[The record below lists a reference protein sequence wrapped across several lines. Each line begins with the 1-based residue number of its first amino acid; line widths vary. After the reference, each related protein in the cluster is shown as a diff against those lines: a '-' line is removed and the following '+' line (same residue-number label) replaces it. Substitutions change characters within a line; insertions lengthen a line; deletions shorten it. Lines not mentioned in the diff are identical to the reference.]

1 MPVYNT
7 QVELYLY
14 VLDCPA
20 EFLAIGDEMSHT
32 EMTIFEIAGGEPVF
46 RRLVDHFYGRVEAD
60 PGLRPMFPD
69 DLEDGK
75 RWQYLFLIQLFG
87 GPADYAAE
95 RGHPRL
101 RMRHAPFPI
110 DQVAR
115 DAWLSHMLIAID
127 AVNIPEPARSAMRD
141 YFERASTH
149 MINVYDP
156 PGHEES
162 S

>member
-7 QVELYLY
+7 VVELYLY

-20 EFLAIGDEMSHT
+20 EFLAIGDEMSQP
-32 EMTIFEIAGGEPVF
+32 ELTIFEIAGGEVVF
-46 RRLVDHFYGRVEAD
+46 RRLVDDFYRRVEAD
-60 PGLRPMFPD
+60 PLLRPMFPD
-69 DLEDGK
+69 DLEPGK
-75 RWQYLFLIQLFG
+75 RWQYLFLMQFFG
-87 GPADYAAE
+87 GPADYGAE

-110 DQVAR
+110 DRAAR
-115 DAWLSHMLIAID
+115 DAWLGHMLAAID
-127 AVNIPEPARSAMRD
+127 EINIPEPARSVMRD

-156 PGHEES
+156 AGNEGA
-162 S
+162 